1 MLLAVY
7 VCVCVCERAMVFL
20 LNTRLYGR
28 GRTRNKVEWPVEKIA
43 IGIWRAEEPRY
54 EYSVVMRAPPGEPCV
69 PGKGEGKMIG
79 TTRYRCR
86 LRPRLVALR
95 CICEREMHRHI

>member
-1 MLLAVY
+1 M
-7 VCVCVCERAMVFL
+7 
-20 LNTRLYGR
+20 
-28 GRTRNKVEWPVEKIA
+28 EWPVEKIA

-95 CICEREMHRHI
+95 CICEREMHRHIVRGRAAIEGIYGAQDANVGW